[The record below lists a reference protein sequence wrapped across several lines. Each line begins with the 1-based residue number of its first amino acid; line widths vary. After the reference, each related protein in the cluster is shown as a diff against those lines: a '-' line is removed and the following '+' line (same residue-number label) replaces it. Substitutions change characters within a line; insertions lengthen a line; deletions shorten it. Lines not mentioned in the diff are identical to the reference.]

1 MFSDSLAECG
11 GWIGEDETMGRETC
25 KEPAAVCVQAGTVGQ
40 RAWAMHKL
48 GWMSSGE
55 GQAKGVVTVA
65 WLSVWQLSP

>member
-1 MFSDSLAECG
+1 MD
-11 GWIGEDETMGRETC
+11 WRGRDDGQGNLQ
-25 KEPAAVCVQAGTVGQ
+25 EPAAVCVQAGTVGQ

-65 WLSVWQLSP
+65 RLSVWQLSP